1 VNVRAA
7 GVAVQGISEDEAA
20 GIPRCRGVPTGMD
33 LICRFGMTDYM
44 GGKAI
49 CLVKDT
55 ALAVFEVERELLIA
69 DL

>member
-1 VNVRAA
+1 
-7 GVAVQGISEDEAA
+7 
-20 GIPRCRGVPTGMD
+20 MD
-33 LICRFGMTDYM
+33 FICRFGMTDYM